1 MLFAA
6 SFDRWVFG
14 HRMDFISGAGC
25 TLILGSAIG
34 VVMLKKPPAAK
45 QPLDDVE
52 RHGNLEGE
60 MEGSPML
67 VPDSG
72 ASEELRLSR

>member
-1 MLFAA
+1 
-6 SFDRWVFG
+6 
-14 HRMDFISGAGC
+14 
-25 TLILGSAIG
+25 
-34 VVMLKKPPAAK
+34 
-45 QPLDDVE
+45 LDDVE